1 MSAGYNLDIDLYKL
15 HEKYAIPMGEK
26 LSEDIFN
33 YYENK
38 KLGSKGGKSKRDK
51 FIKEFVEICQR
62 NKAEIFTAILAY
74 YGVERQTAA
83 ENRKNDSK
91 EKVVV
96 ADDVNE
102 MFGKLDEISHIMSNA
117 IFGDFK
123 SYVQV
128 SKYVINERFAK
139 CKINKDGSIREI
151 DSFHP
156 EKTNENAINEIP
168 KAGYLIYSGQ
178 GVLVSIR
185 INTYAK
191 VSITVKIRNKM
202 MAEKIYNE
210 QLRVDALNLK
220 VFKFDKNKFTFS
232 ASYFN
237 ITKDIEAI
245 SSDILTLKSVL
256 QYLVLA
262 NY

>member
-96 ADDVNE
+96 ADDINE

-156 EKTNENAINEIP
+156 EKTNENATLTIKTEDKIETFEI
-168 KAGYLIYSGQ
+168 
-178 GVLVSIR
+178 
-185 INTYAK
+185 
-191 VSITVKIRNKM
+191 
-202 MAEKIYNE
+202 
-210 QLRVDALNLK
+210 
-220 VFKFDKNKFTFS
+220 FFDF
-232 ASYFN
+232 
-237 ITKDIEAI
+237 D
-245 SSDILTLKSVL
+245 SSVIKQEYHDILHRVAAFANGDQAITFMISGHTDSSGATGYNQSLGARRADSVKSFL
-256 QYLVLA
+256 IK
-262 NY
+262 NF